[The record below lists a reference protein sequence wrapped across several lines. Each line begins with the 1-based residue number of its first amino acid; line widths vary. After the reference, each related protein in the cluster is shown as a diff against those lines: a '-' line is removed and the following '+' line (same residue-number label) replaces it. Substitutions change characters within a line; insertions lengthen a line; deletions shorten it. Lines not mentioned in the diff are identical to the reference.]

1 MGKKDSEIH
10 VYGVGKVSPK
20 GQIVIPADL
29 RAEMGIE
36 TGDQLVIAKSKSGDG
51 IMLLKIEILNR
62 LLSGTRYNID

>member
-1 MGKKDSEIH
+1 MQ

-29 RAEMGIE
+29 RAELGIN
-36 TGDQLVIAKSKSGDG
+36 TGDQLVIAKSKSGEG
-51 IMLLKIEILNR
+51 IVLLKVQVLNR